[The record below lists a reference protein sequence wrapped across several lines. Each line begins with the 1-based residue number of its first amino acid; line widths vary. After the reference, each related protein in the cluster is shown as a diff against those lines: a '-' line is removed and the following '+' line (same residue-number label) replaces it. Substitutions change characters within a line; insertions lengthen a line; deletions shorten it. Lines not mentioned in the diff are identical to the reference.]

1 MKRHNLRPTS
11 KLLVQSILKG
21 DVLSADNL
29 FKKLITEAQEDREA
43 EAAAEVEGEQFEDIS
58 FDETD
63 ETDDTELDT
72 ADGEEQTIDD
82 STQTAE
88 EDLSVDT
95 EDELD
100 EELANEKSADLDED
114 KELSDDI
121 DDIAIIKK
129 GVNQKMVSNL
139 FDKIANMKNAIEG
152 LDLDPE
158 SREYITYDYSLNYYS
173 DKLLTIQTKVNE
185 EADQTIITAALDKI
199 KTSLE
204 QLAGEAGIED
214 ALSIDDIK
222 TPNQIK
228 AESGMDIEEQEVAA
242 QVEEQEVAE
251 DNAEQSEEEADI
263 EEIENEVED
272 AEETDED
279 EEVEDFEQQA

>member
-21 DVLSADNL
+21 DVLSADQL
-29 FKKLITEAQEDREA
+29 FKKLITEAQEDRQA
-43 EAAAEVEGEQFEDIS
+43 EAAAEIEGEQFEDVS
-58 FDETD
+58 FDES
-63 ETDDTELDT
+63 DDTEIDAT
-72 ADGEEQTIDD
+72 EEEQTIDD

-152 LDLDPE
+152 LELDPE

-214 ALSIDDIK
+214 ALSTDDIK

-228 AESGMDIEEQEVAA
+228 AEAGIDIEEQEEAA

-251 DNAEQSEEEADI
+251 DNAEQQEEEADI
-263 EEIENEVED
+263 QAIENEVED
-272 AEETDED
+272 AEEVDED
-279 EEVEDFEQQA
+279 EVEDFEQQA

>member
-21 DVLSADNL
+21 DVLSADQL
-29 FKKLITEAQEDREA
+29 FKKLITEAQEDRQA
-43 EAAAEVEGEQFEDIS
+43 EAAAEVEGEQFEDVS
-58 FDETD
+58 FDES
-63 ETDDTELDT
+63 DDTEIDAT
-72 ADGEEQTIDD
+72 EEEQTIDD

-152 LDLDPE
+152 LELDPE

-185 EADQTIITAALDKI
+185 EADQTIITTALDKI

-214 ALSIDDIK
+214 ALSTDDIK

-228 AESGMDIEEQEVAA
+228 AEAGIDIEEQEEAA
-242 QVEEQEVAE
+242 QVEEQEVTE
-251 DNAEQSEEEADI
+251 DNAEQQEEEADI
-263 EEIENEVED
+263 QAIENEVED
-272 AEETDED
+272 AEEVDED
-279 EEVEDFEQQA
+279 EVEDFEQQA

>member
-58 FDETD
+58 FD

-228 AESGMDIEEQEVAA
+228 AESGMDIEEQEEAA
-242 QVEEQEVAE
+242 QVEEQEVVE

>member
-228 AESGMDIEEQEVAA
+228 AESGMDIEEQEEAA
-242 QVEEQEVAE
+242 QVEEQEVVE

>member
-21 DVLSADNL
+21 DVLSADSL

-63 ETDDTELDT
+63 DTELDT
-72 ADGEEQTIDD
+72 AEGEEQTIND

-228 AESGMDIEEQEVAA
+228 AESGMDIEEQEEAA
-242 QVEEQEVAE
+242 QFEEQEVAE

-279 EEVEDFEQQA
+279 EEVEDFEQQS

>member
-21 DVLSADNL
+21 DVLSADQL
-29 FKKLITEAQEDREA
+29 FKKLITEAQEDRQA
-43 EAAAEVEGEQFEDIS
+43 EAAAEVEGEQFEDVS
-58 FDETD
+58 FDES
-63 ETDDTELDT
+63 DDTEIDAT
-72 ADGEEQTIDD
+72 EEEQTIGD

-152 LDLDPE
+152 LELDPE

-214 ALSIDDIK
+214 ALSTDDIK

-228 AESGMDIEEQEVAA
+228 AEAGIDIEEQEEAA

-251 DNAEQSEEEADI
+251 DNAEQQEEEADI
-263 EEIENEVED
+263 QAIEDEVED
-272 AEETDED
+272 AEEVDED
-279 EEVEDFEQQA
+279 EVEDFEQQA

>member
-11 KLLVQSILKG
+11 TLLVQSILRG
-21 DVLSADNL
+21 DVLSADQL
-29 FKKLITEAQEDREA
+29 FKKLITEAQEDRQA
-43 EAAAEVEGEQFEDIS
+43 EAAAEVEGEQFEDVS
-58 FDETD
+58 FDES
-63 ETDDTELDT
+63 DDTEIDAT
-72 ADGEEQTIDD
+72 EEEQTIDD

-152 LDLDPE
+152 LE
-158 SREYITYDYSLNYYS
+158 
-173 DKLLTIQTKVNE
+173 
-185 EADQTIITAALDKI
+185 
-199 KTSLE
+199 
-204 QLAGEAGIED
+204 
-214 ALSIDDIK
+214 
-222 TPNQIK
+222 
-228 AESGMDIEEQEVAA
+228 
-242 QVEEQEVAE
+242 
-251 DNAEQSEEEADI
+251 
-263 EEIENEVED
+263 
-272 AEETDED
+272 
-279 EEVEDFEQQA
+279 

>member
-11 KLLVQSILKG
+11 KLLVQSILRG
-21 DVLSADNL
+21 DVLSADQL
-29 FKKLITEAQEDREA
+29 FKKLITEAQEDRQA
-43 EAAAEVEGEQFEDIS
+43 EAAAEVEGEQFEDVS
-58 FDETD
+58 FDES
-63 ETDDTELDT
+63 DDTEIDAT
-72 ADGEEQTIDD
+72 EEEQTIDD

-152 LDLDPE
+152 LELDPE

-214 ALSIDDIK
+214 ALSTDDIK

-228 AESGMDIEEQEVAA
+228 AEAGIDIEEQEEAA

-251 DNAEQSEEEADI
+251 DNAEQQEEEADI
-263 EEIENEVED
+263 QAIENEVED
-272 AEETDED
+272 AEEVDED
-279 EEVEDFEQQA
+279 EVEDFEQQA

>member
-21 DVLSADNL
+21 DVLSADQL
-29 FKKLITEAQEDREA
+29 FKKLITEAQEDRQA
-43 EAAAEVEGEQFEDIS
+43 EAVAEVEGEQFEDVS
-58 FDETD
+58 FDES
-63 ETDDTELDT
+63 DDTEIDAT
-72 ADGEEQTIDD
+72 EEEQTIDD

-214 ALSIDDIK
+214 ALSTDDIK

-228 AESGMDIEEQEVAA
+228 AEAGIDIEEQEEAA
-242 QVEEQEVAE
+242 QVEEQEVAK
-251 DNAEQSEEEADI
+251 DNAEQQEEEADI
-263 EEIENEVED
+263 QAIENEVED
-272 AEETDED
+272 AEEVDED
-279 EEVEDFEQQA
+279 EVEDFEQQA

>member
-58 FDETD
+58 FED
-63 ETDDTELDT
+63 TDDTELDT

-228 AESGMDIEEQEVAA
+228 AESGMDIEEQEESV
-242 QVEEQEVAE
+242 QVKEQEVAE

>member
-21 DVLSADNL
+21 DVLSADSL

-63 ETDDTELDT
+63 DTELDT
-72 ADGEEQTIDD
+72 AEGEEQTIDD

-139 FDKIANMKNAIEG
+139 FDKIANMKNAVEG

-228 AESGMDIEEQEVAA
+228 AESGMDIEEQEEAA

>member
-11 KLLVQSILKG
+11 KLLVQSILRG
-21 DVLSADNL
+21 DVLSADQL
-29 FKKLITEAQEDREA
+29 FKKLITEAQEDRQA
-43 EAAAEVEGEQFEDIS
+43 EAAAEVEGEQFEDVS
-58 FDETD
+58 FDES
-63 ETDDTELDT
+63 DDTEIDAT
-72 ADGEEQTIDD
+72 EEEQTIDD

-152 LDLDPE
+152 LELDPE

-214 ALSIDDIK
+214 ALSTDDIK

-228 AESGMDIEEQEVAA
+228 AEAGMDIEEQEEAV

-251 DNAEQSEEEADI
+251 DNAEQQEEEADI
-263 EEIENEVED
+263 QAIENEVED
-272 AEETDED
+272 AEEVDED
-279 EEVEDFEQQA
+279 EVEDFEQQA

>member
-21 DVLSADNL
+21 DVLSADQL
-29 FKKLITEAQEDREA
+29 FKKLITEAQEDRQA
-43 EAAAEVEGEQFEDIS
+43 EAVAEVEGEQFEDVS
-58 FDETD
+58 FDES
-63 ETDDTELDT
+63 DDTEIDAT
-72 ADGEEQTIDD
+72 EEEQTIDD

-214 ALSIDDIK
+214 ALSTDDIK

-228 AESGMDIEEQEVAA
+228 AEAGIDIEEQEEAA

-251 DNAEQSEEEADI
+251 DNAEQQEEEADI
-263 EEIENEVED
+263 QAIENEVED
-272 AEETDED
+272 AEEVDED
-279 EEVEDFEQQA
+279 EVEDFEQQA

>member
-21 DVLSADNL
+21 DVLSADQL
-29 FKKLITEAQEDREA
+29 FKKLITEAQEDRQA
-43 EAAAEVEGEQFEDIS
+43 EAAAEVEGEQFEDVS
-58 FDETD
+58 FDES
-63 ETDDTELDT
+63 DDTEID
-72 ADGEEQTIDD
+72 AAEEEQTIGD

-139 FDKIANMKNAIEG
+139 FDKIANMKNAVEG

-214 ALSIDDIK
+214 ALSTDDIK

-228 AESGMDIEEQEVAA
+228 AEAGIDIEEQEEAA

-251 DNAEQSEEEADI
+251 DNAEQQEEEADI
-263 EEIENEVED
+263 QAIENEVED
-272 AEETDED
+272 AEEVDED
-279 EEVEDFEQQA
+279 EVEDFEQQA